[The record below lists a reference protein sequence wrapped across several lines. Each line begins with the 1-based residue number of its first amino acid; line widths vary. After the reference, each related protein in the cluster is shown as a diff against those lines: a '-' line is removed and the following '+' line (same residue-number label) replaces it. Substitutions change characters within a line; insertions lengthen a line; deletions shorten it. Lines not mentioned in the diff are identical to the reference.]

1 MYLENQS
8 YNFYIAYGYFFEEL
22 LFLKVFKQTD
32 LISEWCWARRW
43 VLQRFQYIFEGLF
56 CTLLNHYQ
64 HLIFVWIEAQCG
76 KTVSF

>member
-32 LISEWCWARRW
+32 LISEWC
-43 VLQRFQYIFEGLF
+43 
-56 CTLLNHYQ
+56 
-64 HLIFVWIEAQCG
+64 
-76 KTVSF
+76 